1 MKGTMKTIKILAL
14 IFASSLLL
22 HSQSKAADLTFTN
35 QGKANLPDLTGLYM
49 DVNYHTNTSLFQAIG
64 YSTLYTDKNTN
75 YFSIY
80 DEASVNYTLTAYIT
94 SAGTLTNGTIS
105 ISGDPVGFAGGGPSG
120 YGYDTNLLT
129 GTLITGT
136 SGVAFGYGDGGNQI
150 FQFRFGVTGGI
161 LASAFGGIGAP
172 GGIIF
177 TAEFGTGDHAFTGI
191 WTKNFDSNGTQNGD
205 IDTFAVPEPSPT
217 LLMLVAGG
225 VCAMMHRCR
234 RNKSGARRS

>member
-35 QGKANLPDLTGLYM
+35 QGKPDLTGQYVDM
-49 DVNYHTNTSLFQAIG
+49 NYQTNTSLFQAIG
-64 YSTLYTDKNTN
+64 FSTFYTDKNTN
-75 YFSIY
+75 GFSIY
-80 DEASVNYTLTAYIT
+80 DEASYNYTLTAYIT
-94 SAGTLTNGTIS
+94 SAGLLTNGTIS
-105 ISGDPVGFAGGGPSG
+105 ISGDPIGFAGGGPSG

-129 GTLITGT
+129 GTLVTGA
-136 SGVAFGYGDGGNQI
+136 SGVAFGYGDLGNQV
-150 FQFRFGVTGGI
+150 FQFRFDVTGGI

-177 TAEFGTGDHAFTGI
+177 TAYFDSSDGDHPFTGI
-191 WTKNFDSNGTQNGD
+191 WTKNFDSNGSENGD

-234 RNKSGARRS
+234 RNKSGARLG